1 MYYFLQHSEKAQELV
16 KWQNHFV
23 SGKNFKKCQMA
34 ILSYHTSVH
43 NTDSGKFEWSRE
55 EDGRSKNCC
64 FSIVRFLPNPVLP
77 SNEPSLIE
85 KPGASKQNGYFCNI
99 GFLSMLFYPS
109 SKDSLCNLHIM
120 FRCWVQTRRL
130 KKRASKTDTS

>member
-34 ILSYHTSVH
+34 ILSHHTSVH
-43 NTDSGKFEWSRE
+43 NTDSGKFE
-55 EDGRSKNCC
+55 C

-85 KPGASKQNGYFCNI
+85 KPTASKQNGYFCNI

-109 SKDSLCNLHIM
+109 AKDSLCNLHIM